1 MLTLASYLAEN
12 VQPLYERL
20 ATWLAAR
27 FGEPATLLDDGR
39 VHVAYLCGWLY
50 AQRHDRPERSVDL
63 LCAPVMAAP
72 RYEDRSIYFTGVVS
86 WSSGDRE
93 VAMTEGRRP
102 CRVPGRGSQCWK
114 VCLRVVEERVS
125 P

>member
-63 LCAPVMAAP
+63 LCAARDGRAPV
-72 RYEDRSIYFTGVVS
+72 RGSVHLFH
-86 WSSGDRE
+86 
-93 VAMTEGRRP
+93 
-102 CRVPGRGSQCWK
+102 GRGLLE
-114 VCLRVVEERVS
+114 LR
-125 P
+125 